1 MHRSKPG
8 KVVSTE
14 EMLPSVCLLSV
25 FVLRLMVKKD
35 GVCCPKSPARE
46 ESREAELV
54 SSEPAGVNSAMRQPK
69 FSS

>member
-35 GVCCPKSPARE
+35 GVCYPKSPARE
-46 ESREAELV
+46 ESRETELV